1 VIDELG
7 NDPIVTVIAPL
18 PDEPKAKLS
27 TPNDTVIDLQQAV
40 DAVTTPLMAVW
51 RLEYTLAADI
61 VKQYTEYAVEGTKF
75 VNVRMAE
82 LLAVHT
88 DTAWLLI
95 CCVVV
100 GIDERVLHMTRL
112 DEVDDSTNDTFSDN
126 AVDIEVTTT
135 AEIVGGNVFGTNF
148 TLIIVNPRLTAAND
162 VSQLETPD
170 ALLQYPEHGDTN
182 MAPSLEASSLVQFAH
197 TPTADELQ
205 YPTTQRKLLP
215 SLFESEQRTLVVDA
229 VLVEVSSALA
239 RLEISSTLEQVT
251 VFDSRDAAVNG
262 YPRPGTDTISI
273 CSIVLLTIATDNAFV
288 NSLHLLHFC
297 CAMDVNRRANV
308 SPTTVCITPTAFRVS
323 QS

>member
-1 VIDELG
+1 
-7 NDPIVTVIAPL
+7 
-18 PDEPKAKLS
+18 
-27 TPNDTVIDLQQAV
+27 
-40 DAVTTPLMAVW
+40 
-51 RLEYTLAADI
+51 
-61 VKQYTEYAVEGTKF
+61 
-75 VNVRMAE
+75 
-82 LLAVHT
+82 
-88 DTAWLLI
+88 
-95 CCVVV
+95 
-100 GIDERVLHMTRL
+100 MTRL
-112 DEVDDSTNDTFSDN
+112 DEDDDSTSDTFSDN
-126 AVDIEVTTT
+126 AVDVDVTAIE
-135 AEIVGGNVFGTNF
+135 EIVGGSAFGTNF

-229 VLVEVSSALA
+229 ALVDVSRALA
-239 RLEISSTLEQVT
+239 RLEISSALEQVT

>member
-1 VIDELG
+1 V
-7 NDPIVTVIAPL
+7 
-18 PDEPKAKLS
+18 
-27 TPNDTVIDLQQAV
+27 
-40 DAVTTPLMAVW
+40 
-51 RLEYTLAADI
+51 
-61 VKQYTEYAVEGTKF
+61 
-75 VNVRMAE
+75 
-82 LLAVHT
+82 
-88 DTAWLLI
+88 
-95 CCVVV
+95 
-100 GIDERVLHMTRL
+100 
-112 DEVDDSTNDTFSDN
+112 
-126 AVDIEVTTT
+126 
-135 AEIVGGNVFGTNF
+135 IVGGNAFGTNF

-239 RLEISSTLEQVT
+239 RLEISSALEQVT